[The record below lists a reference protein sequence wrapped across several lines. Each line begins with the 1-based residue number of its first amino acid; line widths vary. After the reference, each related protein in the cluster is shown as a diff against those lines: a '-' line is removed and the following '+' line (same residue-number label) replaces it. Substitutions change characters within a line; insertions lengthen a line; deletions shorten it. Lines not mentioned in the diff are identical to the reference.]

1 LSGFGLALISVP
13 LFLFVYEPKMTVGVT
28 AVLSLLINVAVVW
41 DSWRDADRRMALA
54 LLLPALAGVVVGLEV
69 LRVVDSEYIRLAMS
83 LVVVFRHCS
92 SCGR

>member
-1 LSGFGLALISVP
+1 MSGFGLALISVP
-13 LFLFVYEPKMTVGVT
+13 LFLFVYDPTMTVVVT
-28 AVLSLLINVAVVW
+28 AVLSLLINVAPNW

-54 LLLPALAGVVVGLEV
+54 LLLPALAGVVLGVEV
-69 LRVVDSEYIRLAMS
+69 LRVVDPEYIRMAMS

>member
-13 LFLFVYEPKMTVGVT
+13 PFLFVYDPTMTVVVT

-41 DSWRDADRRMALA
+41 DSWRDANRKMALA
-54 LLLPALAGVVVGLEV
+54 LLLPALAGVVVGLED
-69 LRVVDSEYIRLAMS
+69 LRVVDPGYIRLAMS
-83 LVVVFRHCS
+83 LVVAFRHCS